1 MRLDV
6 AATPIWMYTDDV
18 MRRLD
23 RNWDGRIETN
33 DPSHSFRTRNFLRN
47 ADRNMNGSVDR
58 WELENEISWA
68 VDRNMDRRIDD
79 NERRDAWLQHDLPA
93 FGRGQGPQAPIRRDH
108 RRPAVVIRF

>member
-1 MRLDV
+1 MRFD
-6 AATPIWMYTDDV
+6 ATATPIWKYSDDV

-33 DPSHSFRTRNFLRN
+33 DPFLSFRTRNFLRN

-58 WELENEISWA
+58 WELESEISWS
-68 VDRNMDRRIDD
+68 VDRNMDRKIDAY
-79 NERRDAWLQHDLPA
+79 ERRDAWMQHDLPDV
-93 FGRGQGPQAPIRRDH
+93 GRGHGPQAPIRRDH